1 MKFRVALLALE
12 SLTLGGASTAAMVY
26 GFPVMFGL
34 GIATLIQAP
43 ATGSLGL
50 LQLAGGTW
58 AVVEFWHLA
67 VKTTLSLPYSFG
79 LRFWLGVFGAAV
91 GLVGFYG
98 TMPLAAVSLL
108 VGLPALGAA
117 HFTFLQLRMRD
128 PQTPSRMAI

>member
-12 SLTLGGASTAAMVY
+12 SLALGGASTAAVVY

-34 GIATLIQAP
+34 GIATLMQAP

-50 LQLAGGTW
+50 LQLAGCAW

-79 LRFWLGVFGAAV
+79 LRFWLGVFGATV

-98 TMPLAAVSLL
+98 TMPLAAVSLFI
-108 VGLPALGAA
+108 GLPALGAA
-117 HFTFLQLRMRD
+117 HFSFLQLRMRSR
-128 PQTPSRMAI
+128 QTPSRVAT